1 MPVPELT
8 VTALDRAAARLVD
21 PGPYAPRPVRPDG
34 GGPGPCGGAD
44 PVRPHGVGAPD
55 PVRPDLRERAA
66 WEGIAAGWG
75 RTAPADPV
83 ARRLVRAT
91 VGELV
96 EEALRAVPRHGTR
109 PDVEVRLPGR
119 FARALPDWA
128 HRRRP
133 GLSYPPSTQ
142 LAVTAEILRS
152 WGWQQRPHR
161 LRDRRGRRCVCGALL
176 GAVALGIGSEDAAA
190 RAAAHILGELRH
202 RGWQALIGDWNAVPG
217 RTREQAVELVT
228 AARGRALAAGE

>member
-21 PGPYAPRPVRPDG
+21 TGPGPCAGPETVRRGPVRPD
-34 GGPGPCGGAD
+34 
-44 PVRPHGVGAPD
+44 H
-55 PVRPDLRERAA
+55 RERAA
-66 WEGIAAGWG
+66 WEGIAAGWA
-75 RTAPADPV
+75 RTAPADPA
-83 ARRLVRAT
+83 ARRLIRAT
-91 VGELV
+91 VDELV
-96 EEALRAVPRHGTR
+96 AEALRAVPRYGTR

-133 GLSYPPSTQ
+133 DLSHRPSTQ
-142 LAVTAEILRS
+142 LAVTAEILRT

-176 GAVALGIGSEDAAA
+176 GAVALGVGSEDAAE

-217 RTREQAVELVT
+217 RTREQAVALVT

>member
-1 MPVPELT
+1 M
-8 VTALDRAAARLVD
+8 
-21 PGPYAPRPVRPDG
+21 
-34 GGPGPCGGAD
+34 
-44 PVRPHGVGAPD
+44 
-55 PVRPDLRERAA
+55 
-66 WEGIAAGWG
+66 
-75 RTAPADPV
+75 
-83 ARRLVRAT
+83 ARRLVGAT
-91 VGELV
+91 VDELV
-96 EEALRAVPRHGTR
+96 AEALRAVPRHGTR

-133 GLSYPPSTQ
+133 GLSHWPSTQ
-142 LAVTAEILRS
+142 LAVTAEILRT

-176 GAVALGIGSEDAAA
+176 GAVALGVGSEDAAE

-228 AARGRALAAGE
+228 AARGRALAARE